1 MNEIRE
7 TGEKLVSL
15 IKNCIDVSTPLISA
29 NTLVLSKT
37 YLKKATIVKEILT
50 IAGTFNSLIND
61 DFVKKS
67 LKRRLKQQ
75 KNVLDQ
81 SFSINPSF
89 QFFCYNGVNLK

>member
-7 TGEKLVSL
+7 AGEKLVSL

-75 KNVLDQ
+75 KK
-81 SFSINPSF
+81 
-89 QFFCYNGVNLK
+89 CT

>member
-1 MNEIRE
+1 MNDIRE

-15 IKNCIDVSTPLISA
+15 IKNCSDVSTPPISA
-29 NTLVLSKT
+29 NTLVLLKT
-37 YLKKATIVKEILT
+37 YLKKAAIVKEILI

-81 SFSINPSF
+81 SFSINSSDYSF
-89 QFFCYNGVNLK
+89 QFFC